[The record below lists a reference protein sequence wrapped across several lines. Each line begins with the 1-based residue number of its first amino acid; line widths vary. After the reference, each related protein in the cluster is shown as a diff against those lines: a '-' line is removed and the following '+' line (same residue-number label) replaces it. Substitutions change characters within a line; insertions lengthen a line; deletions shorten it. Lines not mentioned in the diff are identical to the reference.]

1 MGNIIDGFYKGFIE
15 TSGKTPKKSFTN
27 DDNLV
32 KSVEEAEKLESYAG
46 VLAEDAILVDV
57 DDETASEKLM
67 NLIEGENIYCRVIQT
82 TRGRHFL
89 FKNDGSVAKCN
100 SHLILGIGL
109 EADIKIGRKNSI
121 EVLKVN
127 GETRFCEYDCEDN
140 YDTIPFFLK
149 PIKVNKEEK
158 EIIQGFKDL
167 KDGDGRNTKI
177 YNYIVTLYSKNCY
190 TKEET
195 IKTIELINKYIF
207 NDSVDEKELKTL
219 LRNDSFE
226 KLTQA
231 LEEESSKGFN
241 PNEFAR
247 EMLENYNIVK
257 IDGQLYIYKNGFYQQ
272 ASNIIE
278 SVILDVNENLQ
289 RRHRSEI
296 ISYLQVKA
304 ETKTRSDARYICFKN
319 GIYDLLEEK
328 LIDFTSEI
336 ILTNQINCNFNPS
349 AYNELTDS
357 TLNKLACND
366 QSIRSLLEEC
376 IGYCFYR
383 RNELG
388 KAFILTGKKSNG
400 KSTFLLLLNELL
412 GNDNVSNLDLSELG
426 DRFNKATLFSKL
438 ANIGDDISSNFLP
451 SNQLAIFKKIV
462 TGSRIPAE
470 NKGESMFFFEPFV
483 KLLFSANEIPRMKD
497 PTGAI
502 QRRLVIIP
510 FNATFSKTDA
520 DFDPYIKYKLI
531 EESSIE
537 YLAILGVEAIKR
549 VLQNNDFTQS
559 DAVDREME
567 QFNKDN
573 NPLLL
578 FIEDV
583 GGIENVYNQP
593 CDETFKRYQLY
604 CSDSNISQMS
614 KINFGRQ
621 LCVNYN
627 VISKTSYI
635 NGKNIRIY
643 AKNE

>member
-1 MGNIIDGFYKGFIE
+1 MGNIDSFYKGFIE
-15 TSGKTPKKSFTN
+15 TSGKTPKKSFTDEN
-27 DDNLV
+27 NLV
-32 KSVEEAEKLESYAG
+32 KTVEEATNLESYAG
-46 VLAEDAILVDV
+46 VLAEDTILVDI
-57 DDETASEKLM
+57 DDEKASEKLM

-89 FKNDGSVAKCN
+89 FKDDGSVSKCD

-121 EVLKVN
+121 EVLKVK
-127 GETRFCEYDCEDN
+127 GETRFCEYDSEGD

-158 EIIQGFKDL
+158 ETIQSFKDL

-177 YNYIVTLYSKNCY
+177 YNYIVTLYSKNGY

-195 IKTIELINKYIF
+195 IQTIKLLNKYIF
-207 NDSVDEKELKTL
+207 DDSVDNKEIKTL
-219 LRNDSFE
+219 LRDDSFE
-226 KLTQA
+226 NLTQQ
-231 LEEESSKGFN
+231 LEENETNGFN
-241 PNEFAR
+241 PNDFAR
-247 EMLENYNIVK
+247 QMLDECNVIKLDN
-257 IDGQLYIYKNGFYQQ
+257 QLYVYTSDGYYKPGTELIENEIL
-272 ASNIIE
+272 NI
-278 SVILDVNENLQ
+278 NENLQ

-296 ISYLQVKA
+296 ISYLQVRA
-304 ETKTRSDARYICFKN
+304 ETKQRADARYICFKN
-319 GIYDLLEEK
+319 GIYDLVENK
-328 LIDFTSEI
+328 LIDFTSDI
-336 ILTNQINCNFNPS
+336 ILTNQINCNFNPN
-349 AYNELTDS
+349 AYNELMDN

-412 GNDNVSNLDLSELG
+412 GNDNVSNLDLAELG

-438 ANIGDDISSNFLP
+438 ANIGDDIGSDFLP

-470 NKGESMFFFEPFV
+470 NKGEAMFFFEPYV

-510 FNATFSKTDA
+510 FNATFSKNDA

-531 EESSIE
+531 EQSSIE
-537 YLAILGVEAIKR
+537 YLAILGIESIKR

-559 DAVDREME
+559 DAVDKEME

-578 FIEDV
+578 FVEDI
-583 GGIENVYNQP
+583 GGIDNIYNQS
-593 CDETFKRYQLY
+593 CDEIFKKYQLY

-621 LCVNYN
+621 LCANYN
-627 VISKTSYI
+627 IIGKTTYI